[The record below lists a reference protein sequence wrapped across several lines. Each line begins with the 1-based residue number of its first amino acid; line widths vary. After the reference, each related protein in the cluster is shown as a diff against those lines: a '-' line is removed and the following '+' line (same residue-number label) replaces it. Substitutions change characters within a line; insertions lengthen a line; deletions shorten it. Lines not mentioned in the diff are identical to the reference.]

1 MELYARISIVEREIG
16 HRSQHRRHSTMNQE
30 RSDKGF
36 VESPTSSPDPQRW
49 WRREWGILSVFV
61 ALMSGCQNPFVELCR
76 TPPVVSTELKPAET
90 QLPVVEPAP
99 AEPKPVEP
107 YIPPKPV
114 ENKPVEVV
122 RRADPP
128 PVIRTPPRVVAMQT
142 PAEPKVLHLD
152 PDLVTVTPE
161 WVKTQKEPKLQR
173 VEAAEVK
180 SPKIIAE
187 RIELHPLPAKS
198 SKDQKVVA
206 IARLV
211 GIDGQPLLDAEV
223 EWSIDRAGVGVIVGA
238 GGQNGPDARSF
249 RRSSL
254 LAVCRTSSAPYPLA
268 PHVATDEAITIR
280 PGEAWCVLESHA
292 PGDMIVSARS
302 ADIESTEKCQVNH
315 RMHWYEAKLDA
326 GEYVEVNEGQ
336 EAAIAAKVVNFAG
349 DPLIG
354 YSVRF
359 EVVDS
364 GAASFPR
371 GKSIHSSDDE
381 QISDAAGDVLSSLK
395 LKDEASD
402 KTRVRLLLFGRPVLP
417 GQPTLL
423 DDRIVTVR
431 WKHSGPVD
439 LDVHAPPLAAV
450 GSTVTLSAVLGE
462 TLTRKDLTGQVV
474 AIVGDG
480 VEVVSSVPASRN
492 ETGVRFALANIGAES
507 NGKATEL
514 AITSKETGIRRV
526 RFEVREAD
534 KIHASRE
541 ALVRFVEPQLSV
553 KKTLPKEWLVGQQAH
568 YAIAVENTGEI
579 PASEVVVEDEIPGGL
594 RVDQTD
600 GTRFIDRIRWKIPAL
615 AIGEKMEFRVTA
627 TPEQP
632 FERLAVRAWAK
643 DSLSPFVE
651 AFDIMTIVGVET
663 VEVSIEDQLDPAPI
677 DGRAEY
683 TIHVVNR
690 GTAPA
695 KGVSLDVQLS
705 SQLKAS
711 NLEGTLHGSI
721 LDGGIRIPGTVNLGP
736 GEHLY
741 CRVQAVAVKEG
752 DARLQV
758 AVRHPSVGPTGLVE
772 QESTHVYKP

>member
-1 MELYARISIVEREIG
+1 MPGIA
-16 HRSQHRRHSTMNQE
+16 HSTEVGTMIQHG
-30 RSDKGF
+30 SDKGF
-36 VESPTSSPDPQRW
+36 VEQSASPSRPPKW
-49 WRREWGILSVFV
+49 WRTEWGLLAVFV
-61 ALMSGCQNPFVELCR
+61 AIVAGCQNPFVELCR
-76 TPPVVSTELKPAET
+76 TPPIVSNEPKSVEMKP
-90 QLPVVEPAP
+90 PVIEPAP
-99 AEPKPVEP
+99 EPKPVEP
-107 YIPPKPV
+107 YVPPKPL
-114 ENKPVEVV
+114 EQKPVEIV
-122 RRADPP
+122 RQADPP
-128 PVIRTPPRVVAMQT
+128 TVIRTPPKVVAMQT

-152 PDLVTVTPE
+152 PDLVTITPN
-161 WVKTQKEPKLQR
+161 WVKTRKEPKLQR

-180 SPKIIAE
+180 PPKIIAE

-198 SKDQKVVA
+198 SQDGKVVA

-223 EWSIDRAGVGVIVGA
+223 EWSIDRAGVGIIVGA

-254 LAVCRTSSAPYPLA
+254 LAVCRTSSSPYPLA
-268 PHVATDEAITIR
+268 PHVKTDEPITIH

-302 ADIESTEKCQVNH
+302 ADIESTEKCQVHH

-326 GEYVEVNEGQ
+326 EEYVEVQ
-336 EAAIAAKVVNFAG
+336 ENQDAAVTAKVVNFAG
-349 DPLIG
+349 EPLIG

-359 EVVDS
+359 EVVDA
-364 GAASFPR
+364 GMASFPR
-371 GKSIHSSDDE
+371 EKSFPSADDE
-381 QISDAAGDVLSSLK
+381 QLSDAAGHVLSCLK
-395 LKDEASD
+395 LNDASAE
-402 KTRVRLLLFGRPVLP
+402 KTRVRLQLFGRPVLP

-439 LDVHAPPLAAV
+439 LDVHGPPLAAV
-450 GSTVTLSAVLGE
+450 GSTVTLSASLGE
-462 TLTRKDLTGQVV
+462 SLTRKELTGQVV

-480 VEVVSSVPASRN
+480 VEVISSVPASRN
-492 ETGVRFALANIGAES
+492 ETGVRFALANIGAETS
-507 NGKATEL
+507 GKATEL
-514 AITSKETGIRRV
+514 AITSKQTGIRRV

-534 KIHASRE
+534 KVHASRE
-541 ALVRFVEPQLSV
+541 ALVRFVEPQLTV
-553 KKTLPKEWLVGQQAH
+553 KKVLPKEWLVGQQAH
-568 YAIAVENTGEI
+568 YLISVENTGEI
-579 PASEVVVEDEIPGGL
+579 PANEVVVEDEIPGGL
-594 RVDQTD
+594 RVDQTE
-600 GTRFIDRIRWKIPAL
+600 GTRFIDRIRWKIPTL

-643 DSLSPFVE
+643 DSLSPSVE
-651 AFDIMTIVGVET
+651 AFDIMTIVGIET

-683 TIHVVNR
+683 TIHVMNR

-695 KGVSLDVQLS
+695 RGVSLDVQLS
-705 SQLKAS
+705 SQLKAI
-711 NLEGTLHGSI
+711 NAEGSLRGSVQ
-721 LDGGIRIPGTVNLGP
+721 DGGLRLPSTVNLAP

-741 CRVQAVAVKEG
+741 CRVQARTVKEG

-758 AVRHPSVGPTGLVE
+758 AVRHPSVGPTGLTE
-772 QESTHVYKP
+772 QESTRIYKP

>member
-1 MELYARISIVEREIG
+1 MELSAGLSPSMRGMSGIA
-16 HRSQHRRHSTMNQE
+16 HSTEDSTMMQH

-36 VESPTSSPDPQRW
+36 VEQSTSVPRLP
-49 WRREWGILSVFV
+49 RRRRPEWGLLAVLV
-61 ALMSGCQNPFVELCR
+61 AIVAGCQNPFVELCR
-76 TPPVVSTELKPAET
+76 TPPIVSTESKPAEI
-90 QLPVVEPAP
+90 QPPVVEPAP
-99 AEPKPVEP
+99 ESKPVEP
-107 YIPPKPV
+107 YVPPKPV
-114 ENKPVEVV
+114 ENRPVEIV
-122 RRADPP
+122 RQTDSP
-128 PVIRTPPRVVAMQT
+128 PVIQTPPRVVAMQT

-152 PDLVTVTPE
+152 PDLVTVTPG
-161 WVKTQKEPKLQR
+161 WVKSKKEPTLQR

-198 SKDQKVVA
+198 SQDRKVVA

-223 EWSIDRAGVGVIVGA
+223 EWSIDRAGVGIIVGA

-268 PHVATDEAITIR
+268 PHVATDDPITIH

-315 RMHWYEAKLDA
+315 RMHWYEAKLEA
-326 GEYVEVNEGQ
+326 GEYVEVQDAQ
-336 EAAIAAKVVNFAG
+336 EAAVTAKVVNFAG
-349 DPLIG
+349 EPLIG

-359 EVVDS
+359 EVVDT
-364 GAASFPR
+364 GMASFPR
-371 GKSIHSSDDE
+371 EKLVRSPDDE
-381 QISDAAGDVLSSLK
+381 QVSDAAGHVLSSLR
-395 LKDEASD
+395 LNDEAAE
-402 KTRVRLLLFGRPVLP
+402 KTRVRLQLFGRPVLP
-417 GQPTLL
+417 GPPTLL
-423 DDRIVTVR
+423 DDRMVTVR

-439 LDVHAPPLAAV
+439 LDVHGPPLAAV

-462 TLTRKDLTGQVV
+462 TLTRKELTGQVV

-480 VEVVSSVPASRN
+480 VDVVSSVPASRN
-492 ETGVRFALANIGAES
+492 ETGVRFALANIGAET

-514 AITSKETGIRRV
+514 AITSKQTGIRRV

-541 ALVRFVEPQLSV
+541 ALVRFVEPQLTV

-568 YAIAVENTGEI
+568 YLVSVENTGEI
-579 PASEVVVEDEIPGGL
+579 PAGEVVVEDEIPGGL

-600 GTRFIDRIRWKIPAL
+600 GTRFIDRIRWKIPTL

-643 DSLSPFVE
+643 DSLSPSVE
-651 AFDIMTIVGVET
+651 AFDILTIVGIET
-663 VEVSIEDQLDPAPI
+663 VEVSIDDELDPAPI

-683 TIHVVNR
+683 TIHLMNR

-695 KGVSLDVQLS
+695 KGISLDVQLS
-705 SQLKAS
+705 SQLKVM
-711 NLEGTLHGSI
+711 NTEGTLRGSI
-721 LDGGIRIPGTVNLGP
+721 LNGGLRLPSTVNLAP

-741 CRVQAVAVKEG
+741 CRVQAQPVKEG